1 MITIKDYAKQQG
13 VSYEAIR
20 KQIKRYEKDLEGHL
34 VKQNRFL
41 MLDDDAVRFLDAKRS
56 ENPVIV
62 YEQNKDEEL
71 EQLRKEN
78 KNLLIQMNMVQ
89 DEMKQVQ
96 QKLIAEM
103 DHNKLLTNEKVQY
116 LEYKTR
122 AEEQDLQLQDIK
134 KERDKARAESAER
147 EEQLRQK
154 EQQIGALTTAKETIT
169 ANLEELKKEREKT
182 NAAVSQQEALLRLK
196 EQQIGAL
203 TTAKET
209 SAANLAEMKKEMAA
223 QQQKARE
230 TEAELSRLQHR
241 GFWDRLFNR

>member
-1 MITIKDYAKQQG
+1 MITIKDYAKQKG

-41 MLDDDAVRFLDAKRS
+41 MLDDDAVAFLDAKRA

-62 YEQNKDEEL
+62 YEQNKDEAL
-71 EQLRKEN
+71 EQLRNEN
-78 KNLLIQMNMVQ
+78 KNLLIKMNMVQ
-89 DEMKQVQ
+89 DEMKQIQ

-103 DHNKLLTNEKVQY
+103 DNNKLLTNEKVQY

-122 AEEQDLQLQDIK
+122 AEQQDLQLQDVK
-134 KERDKARAESAER
+134 KERDKA
-147 EEQLRQK
+147 
-154 EQQIGALTTAKETIT
+154 QQEI
-169 ANLEELKKEREKT
+169 
-182 NAAVSQQEALLRLK
+182 SQQEALLRLK

-209 SAANLAEMKKEMAA
+209 AAANLAELKKEITAQQEKMQAMENEKARQQERAQKAEQLLAA
-223 QQQKARE
+223 QQQQARE
-230 TEAELSRLQHR
+230 TEAELNRLQHR
-241 GFWDRLFNR
+241 SFWDRLFNR

>member
-41 MLDDDAVRFLDAKRS
+41 MLDDEAVRFLDTKRA
-56 ENPVIV
+56 ENPVII
-62 YEQNKDEEL
+62 YEQNKDEAL

-96 QKLIAEM
+96 QKLITQM
-103 DHNKLLTNEKVQY
+103 QQNHLLTTEKMNY
-116 LEYKTR
+116 LEYKSL
-122 AEEQDLQLQDIK
+122 AEQKEQRLQDLK
-134 KERDKARAESAER
+134 KERDQA
-147 EEQLRQK
+147 Q
-154 EQQIGALTTAKETIT
+154 TAI
-169 ANLEELKKEREKT
+169 
-182 NAAVSQQEALLRLK
+182 SQQEALLRLK

-203 TTAKET
+203 TNA
-209 SAANLAEMKKEMAA
+209 KEMAA
-223 QQQKARE
+223 NTLAALKQELAKEQQKSQE
-230 TEAELSRLQHR
+230 KEAELQRLQHR
-241 GFWDRLFNR
+241 SFWERLWNR